1 MQTMIKAD
9 DGDLITVHADDMS
22 IEQLTVRLELESPA
36 YGGAGEFDQLTLS
49 TRCAREL
56 GRALIQSADLV
67 ELNSR
72 RLCGAKHFDFISF
85 SASAMKPD
93 PAACPA

>member
-1 MQTMIKAD
+1 MQTVIKAD

-36 YGGAGEFDQLTLS
+36 YGGAREFDQLTLS

-56 GRALIQSADLV
+56 GRALIQSAELV

-72 RLCGAKHFDFISF
+72 RLCGIKHFDFISF
-85 SASAMKPD
+85 SASVIKPD
-93 PAACPA
+93 PATCPA